1 MVAIMAPDPTV
12 TMVAVAQKAQVMYLH
27 DLFLCLIV
35 LIFLHLPRDYV
46 ANLDYFCLLAIM
58 RRHLGHIL
66 IVLALFISG
75 ETCLSH
81 AQTRYNFDTDI
92 YAIRNSIIPGFH
104 YTYDDWLQYS
114 PAALMVGLKA
124 AGYESRSSWGRMLA
138 SDAVSAGIMAIA
150 VNGVKYSVGR
160 LRPDGSRHNSFP
172 SGHTATAFMTATM
185 LHMEYGWRSPWFSI
199 GGYSAAALTGV
210 SRIMNNRHWMT
221 DVMAGA
227 AIGIGSVHLGYYL
240 TDLIFKGKGLSSD
253 YVRPSF
259 QYDPTVKHYVA
270 ELLFGRRY
278 IIGAEGLKGMG
289 SLPIR
294 GGLAGISA
302 DIPLKPGM
310 GITVR
315 ASASSMTYANGDIA
329 PMYSTL
335 AGGFWN
341 FHFARVLEF
350 QTHIMAG
357 YAWMAHPSLANT
369 SSSHG
374 SGLDLAA
381 GISLGLIT
389 GSNFKFK
396 TFADFESINISP
408 VHPWL
413 NTAVVGWSSAWFW

>member
-1 MVAIMAPDPTV
+1 
-12 TMVAVAQKAQVMYLH
+12 
-27 DLFLCLIV
+27 
-35 LIFLHLPRDYV
+35 
-46 ANLDYFCLLAIM
+46 M
-58 RRHLGHIL
+58 RRYLGHIL
-66 IVLALFISG
+66 ILLTLLISG
-75 ETCLSH
+75 GANLSH
-81 AQTRYNFDTDI
+81 AQTRYSFDTDI

-240 TDLIFKGKGLSSD
+240 TDLIFKEKGINDGYVKPEFHYDSD
-253 YVRPSF
+253 E
-259 QYDPTVKHYVA
+259 KHYTA
-270 ELLFGRRY
+270 ELIFGRRY
-278 IIGAEGLKGMG
+278 IIGAEGLKDMG

-310 GITVR
+310 GLTAR
-315 ASASSMTYANGDIA
+315 ASASSMTYADGDIA
-329 PMYSTL
+329 PTYSTL

-341 FHFARVLEF
+341 FHFARTLEF
-350 QTHIMAG
+350 QTHVMAG
-357 YAWMAHPSLANT
+357 YAWMARPDLAGT
-369 SSSHG
+369 SSTHG
-374 SGLDLAA
+374 SGIDLAA

-396 TFADFESINISP
+396 AFADFESINLSP
-408 VHPWL
+408 THPWL
-413 NTAVVGWSSAWFW
+413 NTAILGWSSAWFW